1 VAAEVAARL
10 ESLGLPAATVVPV
23 QVGGGGGPEAA
34 ARAARYAALDRVAD
48 EVGAACVLL
57 GHTRD
62 DQAETVLLG
71 LARGS
76 GARSLAG
83 MAPTSGRYRRPLLD
97 LPRATTEQACR
108 AEDLAVWQDPH
119 NGDPAFA
126 RVRVRRR
133 VLPVLEAELG
143 PGVTEALSRTGRL
156 LRDDADA
163 LDALAAVAH
172 EDCRADDGLSAHRLG
187 QMLPAVRRRVLR
199 RAALDAGCP
208 ATDLTAG
215 HVQAVDDLVVRWRG
229 QQRVDLPGAVR
240 AVRDRGT
247 LRLDRSA
254 VAG

>member
-1 VAAEVAARL
+1 
-10 ESLGLPAATVVPV
+10 
-23 QVGGGGGPEAA
+23 
-34 ARAARYAALDRVAD
+34 
-48 EVGAACVLL
+48 
-57 GHTRD
+57 
-62 DQAETVLLG
+62 
-71 LARGS
+71 
-76 GARSLAG
+76 
-83 MAPTSGRYRRPLLD
+83 

-108 AEDLAVWQDPH
+108 AEDIAVWHDPH
-119 NGDPAFA
+119 NEDPAFA

-143 PGVTEALSRTGRL
+143 PGVPEALSRTGRL

-163 LDALAAVAH
+163 LAALAAVAH
-172 EDCRADDGLSAHRLG
+172 EDCRTAGDLLSTDRLG
-187 QMLPAVRRRVLR
+187 EMLPAVRRRVLR
-199 RAALDAGCP
+199 RAALEAGCP

-215 HVQAVDDLVVRWRG
+215 HVAAVDDLVTRWRG